1 MPQASP
7 LISPLPHSETRLATR
22 LEVVGALFRLAAA
35 DLHRSLVGVD
45 RFCRFVGGIRVSQR
59 IPEPEA
65 ADRADRIV
73 AAFEA
78 AAGRYPRRDLAL
90 ALPAAM
96 VGRLRRAGIPAELV
110 VGLRL
115 FPLRAQTWVEIEGKR
130 IGKAPSA
137 RDLVRVLARY

>member
-1 MPQASP
+1 
-7 LISPLPHSETRLATR
+7 LISPLPRSETRLATR
-22 LEVVGALFRLAAA
+22 LEAVGALFRLAAA
-35 DLHRSLVGVD
+35 DLHRTLVGVD
-45 RFCRFVGGIRVSQR
+45 RFCRFVGGIPVRKR
-59 IPEPEA
+59 TPPEPEA
-65 ADRADRIV
+65 IDRADRVV